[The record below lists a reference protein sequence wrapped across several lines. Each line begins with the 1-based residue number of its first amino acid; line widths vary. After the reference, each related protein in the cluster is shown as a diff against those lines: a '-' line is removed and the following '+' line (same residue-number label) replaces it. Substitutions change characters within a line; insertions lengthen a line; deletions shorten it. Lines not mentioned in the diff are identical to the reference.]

1 MLIKTGCFLKL
12 KESLY
17 LYKNMSEN
25 DHSNFGL
32 IQEQIV
38 FVLDKE
44 VKNNLTFIKCLTK
57 DGILGYLVSTEN
69 NLELFFDLVK

>member
-1 MLIKTGCFLKL
+1 MLIKTGCLLKL

-17 LYKNMSEN
+17 LYKNMSEH

-38 FVLDKE
+38 FVLNKE
-44 VKNNLTFIKCLTK
+44 VKNNLTFIKCLTRC
-57 DGILGYLVSTEN
+57 GIVGYLVSTKH